1 MKYGNVTKQ
10 VGWAE
15 NEKNY
20 VQLMYKTKKVVKQ
33 TAPSPTLS
41 TTIIIFCFLNSG
53 RAAKRNDRRTNF
65 QNNLFDFQ
73 TTTNYCNKE
82 KLFTLSAGQMQCRS
96 LYLSFTE
103 FLLAFAYLFVG
114 PQLASYLP
122 SFVFLILRNL
132 SKYFSW
138 KLRVSLF
145 AYLPVCNV
153 FVYFYLPI

>member
-41 TTIIIFCFLNSG
+41 TTIIIFCFEAPPLQL
-53 RAAKRNDRRTNF
+53 F
-65 QNNLFDFQ
+65 QQLQ

-82 KLFTLSAGQMQCRS
+82 KLFTLSAGQMQCPS